1 MNTMNMIAYDNL
13 NILNEDKF
21 MTHYLI
27 ADGNKLSLI
36 EKDDYDSLKKLGS
49 LEYPI
54 HFTYHHLMN
63 MITDDASLSYCH
75 RKYLIEKIIASLD
88 NLTDYISDYDEENYF
103 LITMIN
109 DIDERCDLIREKTL
123 YKRCEYMLFLFDE
136 IVEGFKTAEKYLYFR
151 PYPYHELSSDDESGN
166 ESGNE
171 SDNESS
177 DNEADNE
184 ADNESSDNESDTA
197 KLDKLD

>member
-63 MITDDASLSYCH
+63 MITHDASLSYSH

-88 NLTDYISDYDEENYF
+88 NLTDFIADYDEENYF

-136 IVEGFKTAEKYLYFR
+136 IIDGLKVAEKYLYFR
-151 PYPYHELSSDDESGN
+151 PYPYHELSDESDD
-166 ESGNE
+166 E

-177 DNEADNE
+177 DNESD
-184 ADNESSDNESDTA
+184 DESSNESDTA

>member
-1 MNTMNMIAYDNL
+1 MNTMNTIAYDNL

-63 MITDDASLSYCH
+63 MKVVVRILDDKKNWL
-75 RKYLIEKIIASLD
+75 KMK
-88 NLTDYISDYDEENYF
+88 
-103 LITMIN
+103 
-109 DIDERCDLIREKTL
+109 
-123 YKRCEYMLFLFDE
+123 
-136 IVEGFKTAEKYLYFR
+136 
-151 PYPYHELSSDDESGN
+151 
-166 ESGNE
+166 
-171 SDNESS
+171 
-177 DNEADNE
+177 
-184 ADNESSDNESDTA
+184 
-197 KLDKLD
+197 